1 MRTEEMFR
9 KEQGYGGLGVGG
21 EVWRGRE
28 GKQESEWTQFLV
40 AFSSF
45 PEGMSGPLCLA
56 IEDRRGGIV
65 WYVDFIAFTPYP
77 SRAS

>member
-45 PEGMSGPLCLA
+45 PEPVCHEVMRPDAMIL
-56 IEDRRGGIV
+56 
-65 WYVDFIAFTPYP
+65 FF
-77 SRAS
+77 

>member
-1 MRTEEMFR
+1 MRMEEMFR
-9 KEQGYGGLGVGG
+9 KEQEYGGLGVGG

-28 GKQESEWTQFLV
+28 GKQESVWTQFLV

-56 IEDRRGGIV
+56 IEDRRSAIV
-65 WYVDFIAFTPYP
+65 WYVGFIAFTPYP